1 MRRISVRSG
10 RFDNTPLARLAA
22 RQHGTVATWQLL
34 RLGYTEDVIR
44 RLVAEGWLH
53 RLHRGVYAVGHTRLS
68 VKGRW
73 MAAVLA
79 CGPDAVLSH
88 GAGAALHELR
98 TAPGAIDVTAPKQ
111 RTVPGIRC
119 HRSHCLQ
126 SADRTVVDGIP
137 VTSIGRTLLDQAE
150 VLSKQRLRTMLE
162 AAQRRDLLDSRKLD
176 PLLARSV
183 GRRGVKPL
191 QRALSELHEEAPW
204 TQSQLERD
212 FLELIREAGLP
223 EPQTNV
229 IVDGFPV
236 DCFWP
241 HHNLVVELDGYDF
254 HRSKRSFEDD
264 RLKDAAHTLAGRRS
278 IRVTRA
284 RVYEGRRQ
292 LLADLRALLSAARAA
307 ARGR

>member
-1 MRRISVRSG
+1 M
-10 RFDNTPLARLAA
+10 AA

-34 RLGYTEDVIR
+34 RLGYTEHVIR

-53 RLHRGVYAVGHTRLS
+53 PVHRGVYAVGHRRLS

-79 CGPDAVLSH
+79 CGPDALLSH
-88 GAGAALHELR
+88 RAAAALHELR
-98 TAPGAIDVTAPKQ
+98 TAPGMIDVTAATN
-111 RTVPGIRC
+111 RAVPGVRC
-119 HRSHCLQ
+119 HRSRSLRKP
-126 SADRTVVDGIP
+126 DRTVVDGIP
-137 VTSIGRTLLDQAE
+137 VTSLNRTLLDMATVE
-150 VLSKQRLRTMLE
+150 HHQRLRSMLE
-162 AAQRRDLLDSRKLD
+162 AVQRRELLRPSQLEE
-176 PLLARSV
+176 LLERST
-183 GRRGVKPL
+183 GHRGVTPL
-191 QRALSELHEEAPW
+191 KRALAELHEQAPW

-241 HHNLVVELDGYDF
+241 QHNLVVELDGYDF
-254 HRSKRSFEDD
+254 HRGKRSFEDD
-264 RLKDAAHTLAGRRS
+264 RVKDAAHTLAGRRS
-278 IRVTRA
+278 IRVTGA
-284 RVYEGRRQ
+284 RVYDGRRQ
-292 LLADLRALLSAARAA
+292 LLADLRALLSAGPAA